1 MSYITGSSIQWGSNS
16 QIITANLIEIHYLF
30 FRIACHSL
38 WPISHLHTIPLE
50 CCAFLYALVT
60 DPPISFP
67 HLFLRS
73 VNEVYRSSSTAHAL
87 FHPVFIH
94 RILLFSGLDD
104 ISVSKPVHI
113 IAPIGATFLGQRAAH
128 MRAGSKNPRDE
139 SSGVV
144 PPPPTSTGDTSAKV
158 SVDPT
163 AAIVPP
169 LSTLDD
175 FDICRT
181 LETVMTVQAAHGQLL
196 VDLLDKIRALRA
208 DLEHFRRSPP
218 PPPFDD
224 GF

>member
-1 MSYITGSSIQWGSNS
+1 
-16 QIITANLIEIHYLF
+16 
-30 FRIACHSL
+30 
-38 WPISHLHTIPLE
+38 
-50 CCAFLYALVT
+50 
-60 DPPISFP
+60 
-67 HLFLRS
+67 
-73 VNEVYRSSSTAHAL
+73 
-87 FHPVFIH
+87 
-94 RILLFSGLDD
+94 
-104 ISVSKPVHI
+104 
-113 IAPIGATFLGQRAAH
+113 

-139 SSGVV
+139 PSGVV

-158 SVDPT
+158 SVDST

-169 LSTLDD
+169 LSTLDY
-175 FDICRT
+175 FDIRRT